1 MNINKNMITAEL
13 TIIPIGTSKTSLS
26 KYIAAA
32 VAALDDDGIKY
43 ELTGMGTLLESND
56 LGKVFS
62 AITAAHEA
70 VFKLGAQRVATNIKI
85 DERRDEEKSIKDKVS
100 SVTQKLR

>member
-1 MNINKNMITAEL
+1 MITAEF

-32 VAALDDDGIKY
+32 VAALDSDGIKY

-56 LGKVFS
+56 LGKIFS

-70 VFKLGAQRVATNIKI
+70 VFNIGAERVATNIKI
-85 DERRDEEKSIKDKVS
+85 DERRDEERTIEDKVS
-100 SVTQKLR
+100 SVIQKLE